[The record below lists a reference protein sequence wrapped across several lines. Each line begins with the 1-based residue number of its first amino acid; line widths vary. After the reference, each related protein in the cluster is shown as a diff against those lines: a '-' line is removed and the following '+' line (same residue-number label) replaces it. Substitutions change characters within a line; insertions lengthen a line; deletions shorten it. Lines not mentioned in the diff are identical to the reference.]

1 VIVAWNQAAHDIAFA
16 EDQFLTFKGQRA
28 LAIMHLAMH
37 DALNSIVP
45 LYSRYAYTGRSN
57 AAHPVTA
64 VAQAAHDVLV
74 SLHPGQQARLASEL
88 AAWVGPGGPPRDR
101 GIELGRATAEATLA
115 RRASDGWDFQG
126 TYEFR
131 SGAGEY
137 ETTPQLQRN
146 SASSTARARFLSQ
159 PWRVPRAR
167 RQVMKPNQV
176 HLVATAVSCDSQ
188 QVIHALEP

>member
-101 GIELGRATAEATLA
+101 ASSSAARPRKRRLRGGPATAGISRERMSFAA
-115 RRASDGWDFQG
+115 ERAS
-126 TYEFR
+126 TR
-131 SGAGEY
+131 
-137 ETTPQLQRN
+137 PRRN
-146 SASSTARARFLSQ
+146 F
-159 PWRVPRAR
+159 
-167 RQVMKPNQV
+167 N
-176 HLVATAVSCDSQ
+176 ATAQVQRLVPGFSLNLGVS
-188 QVIHALEP
+188 HAPGGK